1 MPILKIPGFRFAGV
15 ACGIKKSK
23 GKDLALIVSDR
34 PATAAALFTTNRVK
48 AAPLIVGM
56 RNIKK
61 GRLQAVVV
69 NSGNANACTGARGM
83 RDAEAMCR
91 EAGKALRIAP
101 QLVLPSSTGV
111 IGVPLPIEKVRQ
123 GVRRA
128 AASLSPDGFMEA
140 AEAMLTTDR
149 FVKIASAHCL
159 VDGKRVRVA
168 GMVKGAGMIAP
179 NMATMLSYLLT
190 DAAVELRCLCSMLRS
205 AVNRSFNCVTVDGD
219 MSTNDTVL
227 LLANGM

>member
-128 AASLSPDGFMEA
+128 ARS
-140 AEAMLTTDR
+140 R
-149 FVKIASAHCL
+149 
-159 VDGKRVRVA
+159 
-168 GMVKGAGMIAP
+168 AP
-179 NMATMLSYLLT
+179 GS
-190 DAAVELRCLCSMLRS
+190 
-205 AVNRSFNCVTVDGD
+205 
-219 MSTNDTVL
+219 
-227 LLANGM
+227 